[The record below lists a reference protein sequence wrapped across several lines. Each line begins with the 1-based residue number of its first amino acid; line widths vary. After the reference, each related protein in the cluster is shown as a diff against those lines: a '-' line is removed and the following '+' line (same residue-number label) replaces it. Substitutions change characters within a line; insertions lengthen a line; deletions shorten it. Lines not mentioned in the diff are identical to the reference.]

1 MKNRKNLISDLIL
14 LIGIP
19 VIMAVGFLIFG
30 GKRYAFISAGIAVL
44 SCVPF
49 FMSFERNS
57 DNNSVK
63 LVIISVMTALS
74 VAGRVLF
81 SMLYGIKPVTAIII
95 IAALYLGS
103 EAGFMTGS
111 LTALVSNFFFG
122 QGIWTPFQMFTWGL
136 IGFIAGIFSEKL
148 KKNRLILYVYG
159 ALSGIAYSLVIDIWS
174 VFWNYGEFDFSK
186 YPVLISS
193 SFVFT
198 LMYAVS
204 NVIFLMLL
212 VKPIGGKLERI
223 ITKYGI

>member
-1 MKNRKNLISDLIL
+1 MKNRKNLISALIL

-81 SMLYGIKPVTAIII
+81 SMLYGIKPVNAIII
-95 IAALYLGS
+95 IAEPILCKTQMRRKEVANANKSCHIHLRRLHFEGCAHADGHDAL
-103 EAGFMTGS
+103 
-111 LTALVSNFFFG
+111 
-122 QGIWTPFQMFTWGL
+122 PDDRRHR
-136 IGFIAGIFSEKL
+136 AGIDRPRS
-148 KKNRLILYVYG
+148 RLG
-159 ALSGIAYSLVIDIWS
+159 ARQPLALRLHDHQRRDA
-174 VFWNYGEFDFSK
+174 FE
-186 YPVLISS
+186 PSS
-193 SFVFT
+193 
-198 LMYAVS
+198 
-204 NVIFLMLL
+204 
-212 VKPIGGKLERI
+212 
-223 ITKYGI
+223 

>member
-1 MKNRKNLISDLIL
+1 MKNRKNLISALIL

-136 IGFIAGIFSEKL
+136 IGFIAGIFSD
-148 KKNRLILYVYG
+148 
-159 ALSGIAYSLVIDIWS
+159 SLVIDIWS

>member
-1 MKNRKNLISDLIL
+1 MKNRKNLISALIL

-148 KKNRLILYVYG
+148 KKNRRAFYFRSRFTRSEEYSSIFFHRE
-159 ALSGIAYSLVIDIWS
+159 LSCFLWAHSFS
-174 VFWNYGEFDFSK
+174 VQF
-186 YPVLISS
+186 
-193 SFVFT
+193 
-198 LMYAVS
+198 
-204 NVIFLMLL
+204 
-212 VKPIGGKLERI
+212 RHCR
-223 ITKYGI
+223 